1 MTADDALRWCT
12 SATEWASC
20 KERAMEAAEKVDLS
34 FLLSSECHARC
45 IEQVPELIDWRQDMS
60 MFIKFSVIKIHT
72 YILLCTPR
80 RNHFLRLQVPERF
93 TPCLFCGEGDCL
105 FCAVSIALFG
115 NDRHHKDLRIA
126 AICHAVLHFEH
137 YLEMVS

>member
-72 YILLCTPR
+72 
-80 RNHFLRLQVPERF
+80 
-93 TPCLFCGEGDCL
+93 
-105 FCAVSIALFG
+105 
-115 NDRHHKDLRIA
+115 
-126 AICHAVLHFEH
+126 
-137 YLEMVS
+137 

>member
-20 KERAMEAAEKVDLS
+20 KERAMEAAENVDLS

-45 IEQVPELIDWRQDMS
+45 IEQVPELIDW
-60 MFIKFSVIKIHT
+60 IHT

-93 TPCLFCGEGDCL
+93 TPCLSRGEGDCL